1 VNRVR
6 MHRATFGAATV
17 ACAVPGT
24 VVRAQ
29 DLKRVTL
36 GTAPTEDALAALL
49 ARDDGSFRKAGLD
62 VTIQKANSGG
72 AVTAAVIGGALD
84 IGKSS
89 SIPLIAAHVK
99 GIPIVVVAPAA
110 IYNADAP
117 AVGLVV
123 AKNSPIRT
131 AKDCNGK
138 TFSVAGLN
146 DLATLGIQAWIDKNG
161 GDSKS
166 IKLIEL
172 PASAAVTAITSGR
185 VDASTLDNPALSEA
199 LAAGDV
205 RLLSWDFDVLARRF
219 LWASYFCTA
228 DYAQRNPDVIAA
240 FRKVIAQA
248 GAYANAHP
256 ADTVET
262 VARFTGIDA
271 KVIRSMTRTTIG
283 TTLDPRMLQTL
294 IDAAALYKTI
304 PAAFDA
310 RSMIA

>member
-1 VNRVR
+1 MNRKVFVT
-6 MHRATFGAATV
+6 ALAAV
-17 ACAVPGT
+17 AAPAH
-24 VVRAQ
+24 VRAQ
-29 DLKRVTL
+29 APKSILV
-36 GTAPTEDALAALL
+36 GTAPTEDILAALL
-49 ARDDGSFRKAGLD
+49 GRDDGSFRKAGLD

-72 AVTAAVIGGALD
+72 AVTAAVIGGALQ

-89 SIPLIAAHVK
+89 TFPLIAAHVK
-99 GIPIVVVAPAA
+99 GIPLVVLAPAA

-146 DLATLGIQAWIDKNG
+146 DLATLGIQAWIDRNG
-161 GDSKS
+161 GDAKS

-172 PASAAVTAITSGR
+172 PASAAVNAIAGGR

-205 RLLSWDFDVLARRF
+205 RLLGWDFDVLARRF
-219 LWASYFCTA
+219 LWACYFCTA
-228 DYAQRNPDVIAA
+228 DFAQRNPDVVAA
-240 FRKVIAQA
+240 FRAVIARE

-256 ADTVET
+256 AETADTV
-262 VARFTGIDA
+262 AAFTGIDA
-271 KVIRSMTRTTIG
+271 RIVRSMTRTTIG
-283 TTLDPRMLQTL
+283 TTLDPKMLQVL
-294 IDAAALYKTI
+294 IDAAAAYKTI
-304 PAAFDA
+304 PAAFAA
-310 RSMIA
+310 RDLIA

>member
-1 VNRVR
+1 
-6 MHRATFGAATV
+6 MQRATFVAATV
-17 ACAVPGT
+17 ACAAPCT

-29 DLKRVTL
+29 ELKRITI
-36 GTAPTEDALAALL
+36 GSAPTEDILASLL
-49 ARDDGSFRKAGLD
+49 ARDDGAFRKAGLE

-72 AVTAAVIGGALD
+72 AVTAAVIGGALEM
-84 IGKSS
+84 GKSS
-89 SIPLIAAHVK
+89 TIPLIAAHVK

-110 IYNADAP
+110 VYNADAP

-123 AKNSPIRT
+123 AKNSPIRS
-131 AKDCNGK
+131 ARDCNGK

-161 GDSKS
+161 GDSKT

-172 PASAAVTAITSGR
+172 PSSAAVSAITSGR

-199 LAAGDV
+199 IAAGDV
-205 RLLSWDFDVLARRF
+205 RLLSWDFDVLGRRF
-219 LWASYFCTA
+219 LWASYFCMA
-228 DYAQRNPDVIAA
+228 AYARRNPDLIAA
-240 FRKVIAQA
+240 FRGVIAQE

-256 ADTVET
+256 ADTVDT

-271 KVIRSMTRTTIG
+271 RVIRSMTRTTIG

-304 PAAFDA
+304 PAPFDA
-310 RSMIA
+310 RAMVA